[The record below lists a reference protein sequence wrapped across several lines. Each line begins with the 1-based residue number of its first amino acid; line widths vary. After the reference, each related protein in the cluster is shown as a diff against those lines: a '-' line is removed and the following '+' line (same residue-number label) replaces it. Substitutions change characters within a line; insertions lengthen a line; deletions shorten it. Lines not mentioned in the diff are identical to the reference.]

1 MPDLPTITVTN
12 GQLTKLLE
20 VFPGGA
26 SEYTAWLTQTLIDEV
41 IRRNVRAID
50 DQANAAKAAALAAIR
65 AELPADPQ

>member
-1 MPDLPTITVTN
+1 MPDLPTLTVTN

-26 SEYTAWLTQTLIDEV
+26 PEYTTWLSQTLIDEV

-50 DQANAAKAAALAAIR
+50 ESANAAKAAALAAIR